1 MVAAKKKTKNF
12 LENLKE
18 GTLHT
23 ALGYKPNE
31 DIPPSK
37 INTIMNKEVG
47 DTMKG
52 KGGKDVKISSG
63 LKKKANFAKN
73 ASTWSKGKSK
83 K

>member
-1 MVAAKKKTKNF
+1 MVMAKKKNKNF

-23 ALGYKPNE
+23 ALGYKPDE
-31 DIPPSK
+31 KIPPAK
-37 INTIMNKEVG
+37 IITIMNKEVG

-73 ASTWSKGKSK
+73 ASTWAKGKSK

>member
-1 MVAAKKKTKNF
+1 MIVAKKKNKNF

-23 ALGYKPNE
+23 ALGYKPDE
-31 DIPPSK
+31 KIPPAK
-37 INTIMNKEVG
+37 INTI
-47 DTMKG
+47 MKG